1 MTGADDSMLVVW
13 DIETGVKC
21 LVFAHAHGTEEITA
35 MAFDDSRRRLITGAR
50 DGSIKVCMPFPVSSC
65 A

>member
-1 MTGADDSMLVVW
+1 MLAVW

-21 LVFAHAHGTEEITA
+21 LVFANAHDTEEITA

-50 DGSIKVCMPFPVSSC
+50 DGSIKVRRSVDVEIQ
-65 A
+65 